1 MDEKFYLFEGL
12 NMNIKKLFLLEIVA
26 VTCLT
31 ASAQTVMVKDTVMT
45 TYPFGDPNPIPQ
57 VKRNCYPYC
66 NFEQFATTPV
76 QQTWK
81 MVVLENPFLRVKIF
95 PEIGGKVWSVFDK
108 TAGKEMFYDNNVV
121 KFRDIAMRGPWTSG
135 GIEFNYGVIG
145 HAPSC
150 AHPVDWRTEV
160 KADGSVSCYVGVLEM
175 TSHSRWCVEINLPK
189 DAVWLRTTSTWY
201 NLTGCYQPYYSWT
214 NSGVASANDLVLVYP
229 GSHAIGH
236 EGENLSYPL
245 DGRGRDISRYANQE
259 GLPAISYHV
268 VGTRKPFFGAY
279 YEKSDWGMLHY
290 AMRDEKLGRKYFA
303 WSRND
308 DGQIWVDMLTDCGIQ
323 YVEMQGGRLY
333 NQNMERS
340 SLESSFRQPL
350 FAPFGTDEWTEYW
363 LPYSGIGVADEVSL
377 DAVTDVLEDEKGTH
391 VGIYPLQTASGTL
404 TILGGE
410 GKTLYSANCNLR
422 PAQPVRVDVEGMP
435 SKVLME
441 GKVLWRAE
449 KDISE
454 RPLNRNPKFN
464 GSTASAWLLM
474 ARDYLGLRRYNKAE
488 QAIAKAL
495 EQDSAYVDALALKA
509 YLHLLRMQNKEAWDL
524 ACQALTIDQYNPEAG
539 YVAGMAAVALGKDE
553 EALDCFEVA
562 AISHSALRSAC
573 HTELARLH
581 SRLGNSRLA
590 AEYARKALVSNA
602 HNVTALMILYKQTGE
617 GMEQILA
624 LDPLSHFADA
634 EKMLTG
640 TLSAEDFAKSFSE
653 EIPWEEYLELAVFYH
668 SILLDSEA
676 VDILAALPNQ
686 NALTALWM
694 AWLRDDTNAIEAAE
708 QQTLDFTFPFRSES
722 VAPLEWA
729 LAHGGHWQS
738 RYLMAL
744 LKDYLGDGNAA
755 RTLVAPDDATYA
767 PYYVYRYQAFTGDIA
782 DVRKAIEIDSKAWRY
797 RRILA
802 MALIGGGK
810 ADEAIEMLQAF
821 RPTCPDNMQIG
832 DALVDAY
839 VAAGRYEEAEALL
852 SKLVIMPFEGM
863 RGSHDKY
870 RDIKLHLAASAI
882 DSGDYRKATRYIKEA
897 QQWPRNLGVG
907 KPAEGSIDHDAE
919 DQLTA
924 EIKRRRHSKGP
935 FEPILPKMKSLISH
949 DVRLFN

>member
-1 MDEKFYLFEGL
+1 MA
-12 NMNIKKLFLLEIVA
+12 MKKLMLAVLLSA
-26 VTCLT
+26 AGLT
-31 ASAQTVMVKDTVMT
+31 IGAQTVTVKDTTMT

-66 NFEQFATTPV
+66 TFEQFATTSTR
-76 QQTWK
+76 QTWK
-81 MVVLENPFLRVKIF
+81 MVVLENPYLRVKIF
-95 PEIGGKVWSVFDK
+95 PEIGGKIWSVFDK
-108 TAGKEMFYDNNVV
+108 TAGKEMFYDNDAV

-150 AHPVDWRTEV
+150 AHPVDWSTAT

-175 TSHSRWCVEINLPK
+175 TSHSRWCVEINLPR

-201 NLTGCYQPYYSWT
+201 NLTGAYQPYYSWT
-214 NSGVASANDLVLVYP
+214 NSGVTSADDLVLVYP
-229 GSHAIGH
+229 GSQAIGH
-236 EGENLSYPL
+236 EGESLSYPM

-303 WSRND
+303 WSRDD
-308 DGQIWVDMLTDCGIQ
+308 DGQIWIDLLTDCGVQ

-340 SLESSFRQPL
+340 SQVSSFRQLL

-363 LPYSGIGVADEVSL
+363 LPYSGIGVPDEVSL
-377 DAVTDVLEDEKGTH
+377 DAVTDVQEDEKGTH
-391 VGIYPLQTASGTL
+391 VGIYPLQGANGTL
-404 TILGGE
+404 TILDGE
-410 GKTLYSANCNLR
+410 GKTLYTANHQLR
-422 PAQPVRVDVEGMP
+422 PAQAVRVDVEGTP
-435 SKVLME
+435 RKVLMAD
-441 GKVLWRAE
+441 KVLWRAE
-449 KDISE
+449 KDTSD
-454 RPLNRNPKFN
+454 RPLSRNPRFDS
-464 GSTASAWLLM
+464 STASAWLLM
-474 ARDYLGLRRYNKAE
+474 ARDYIGLRRYDKAE
-488 QAIAKAL
+488 QALDKAL
-495 EQDSAYVDALALKA
+495 ELDAAYVDALALKA
-509 YLHLLRMQNKEAWDL
+509 HLSLLRMRPSESWDF

-539 YVAGMAAVALGKDE
+539 YAAGMAAVALGKDE

-562 AISHSALRSAC
+562 AIAHSAFRSAC

-581 SRLGNSRLA
+581 SCLGNGRLA
-590 AEYARKALVSNA
+590 VDYARKALVSNA
-602 HNVTALMILYKQTGE
+602 HNITALMILYKQTGE

-624 LDPLSHFADA
+624 LDPLSHFVSA
-634 EKMLTG
+634 EKMLAG
-640 TLSAEDFAKSFSE
+640 TLSANDFAATFSE
-653 EIPWEEYLELAVFYH
+653 EIPWEEYLELAAFYH
-668 SILLDSEA
+668 SIRLDSDA
-676 VDILAALPNQ
+676 ANILAALPGQ
-686 NALTALWM
+686 NALTALWI
-694 AWLRDDTNAIEAAE
+694 AWLRDDTDAIEAAE
-708 QQTLDFTFPFRSES
+708 RQTLDYIFPFRRES

-738 RYLMAL
+738 RYLLAL

-755 RTLVAPDDATYA
+755 RELMSANDASYA
-767 PYYVYRYQAFTGDIA
+767 PYYIYRYQAFSGDVA
-782 DVRKAIEIDSKAWRY
+782 DVRKAIDIDPDAWRY

-802 MALIGGGK
+802 MTLIGSGQ
-810 ADEAIEMLQAF
+810 ADEAIQMLQAF

-839 VAAGRYEEAEALL
+839 VAAGRYEEAESLL
-852 SKLVIMPFEGM
+852 SSLVIMPFEGM

-882 DSGDYRKATRYIKEA
+882 DSGDYRRASRLIKEA

-907 KPAEGSIDHDAE
+907 KPAESSIDHDVE

-924 EIKRRRHSKGP
+924 EIQRRRHAKGP
-935 FEPILPKMKSLISH
+935 FEPILPKMKSLMSH
-949 DVRLFN
+949 DVRLFD

>member
-1 MDEKFYLFEGL
+1 VKSYLFEGF
-12 NMNIKKLFLLEIVA
+12 NMNMKKLFLLGIVVA
-26 VTCLT
+26 ACLT
-31 ASAQTVMVKDTVMT
+31 AVAQTVIVKDTVMT

-66 NFEQFATTPV
+66 NFDEFSTTPEKHS
-76 QQTWK
+76 WK
-81 MVVLENPFLRVKIF
+81 IVVLENPYLRVKIF

-160 KADGSVSCYVGVLEM
+160 KKDGSVSCFIGVLEM

-214 NSGVASANDLVLVYP
+214 NSGVASANDLVLVFP

-236 EGENLSYPL
+236 EGEYLSYPL
-245 DGRGRDISRYANQE
+245 DGRGRDISYYANQD

-377 DAVTDVLEDEKGTH
+377 DAVTDVKNDEKGTH
-391 VGIYPLQTASGTL
+391 VGIYPLQAASGTL

-410 GKTLYSANCNLR
+410 GKTLYTSKHNLR
-422 PAQPVRVDVEGMP
+422 PAQPVWVDVEGMP
-435 SKVLME
+435 SKVLIE

-474 ARDYLGLRRYNKAE
+474 ARDYLGLRRYDKAE

-509 YLHLLRMQNKEAWDL
+509 HFHLLRMQNKEAWNL

-640 TLSAEDFAKSFSE
+640 TLSAEEFAKSFSE

-668 SILLDSEA
+668 SIHLDSEA

-694 AWLRDDTNAIEAAE
+694 AWLRDDTNAIEVAE
-708 QQTLDFTFPFRSES
+708 KQALDFVFPFRTES

-729 LAHGGHWQS
+729 LAYGGHWQS
-738 RYLMAL
+738 RYLLAL
-744 LKDYLGDGNAA
+744 LKDYLGDGDAA
-755 RTLVAPDDATYA
+755 RFLVSADDATYA
-767 PYYVYRYQAFTGDIA
+767 PYYIYRYQAFSGDMA
-782 DVRKAIEIDSKAWRY
+782 DVRKAIEIDPEAWRY

-802 MALIGGGK
+802 MSLISNGK
-810 ADEAIEMLQAF
+810 AEEAIEMLQAF
-821 RPTCPDNMQIG
+821 RSNCSDNVQIG

-839 VAAGRYEEAEALL
+839 VAAGRYEEADALL
-852 SKLVIMPFEGM
+852 SSLVILPFEGM

-882 DSGDYRKATRYIKEA
+882 DSGDYRKASRLIKEA
-897 QQWPRNLGVG
+897 QEWPRNLGVG
-907 KPAEGSIDHDAE
+907 KPAEGSIDHDVE
-919 DQLTA
+919 GQLTA

>member
-1 MDEKFYLFEGL
+1 M
-12 NMNIKKLFLLEIVA
+12 NMKKLFLLGIVVA
-26 VTCLT
+26 ACLT
-31 ASAQTVMVKDTVMT
+31 AGAQTVIVKDTVMT

-66 NFEQFATTPV
+66 NFDEFSTTPEK
-76 QQTWK
+76 QSWK
-81 MVVLENPFLRVKIF
+81 MVVLENPYLRVKIF

-160 KADGSVSCYVGVLEM
+160 KKDGSVSCYIGVLEM

-236 EGENLSYPL
+236 EGEYLSYPL
-245 DGRGRDISRYANQE
+245 DGRGRDISYYANQE

-340 SLESSFRQPL
+340 SLETSFRQPL

-377 DAVTDVLEDEKGTH
+377 DAVTDVKNDAKGIH
-391 VGIYPLQTASGTL
+391 VGIYPLQAASGIL

-410 GKTLYSANCNLR
+410 GKTLYTAKHNLR
-422 PAQPVRVDVEGMP
+422 PAQPVRVDVEGTP

-464 GSTASAWLLM
+464 GSTASAQLLM
-474 ARDYLGLRRYNKAE
+474 ARDYLGLRRYDKAE

-509 YLHLLRMQNKEAWDL
+509 HLHLLRMQNKEAWDL

-634 EKMLTG
+634 EKMLAG
-640 TLSAEDFAKSFSE
+640 TLSAEEFAKSFSE

-694 AWLRDDTNAIEAAE
+694 AWLRDDTNAIEVAE
-708 QQTLDFTFPFRSES
+708 KQALDFVFPFRTES

-738 RYLMAL
+738 RYLLAL
-744 LKDYLGDGNAA
+744 LKDYLGDGDAA
-755 RTLVAPDDATYA
+755 RSLVSADDASYA
-767 PYYVYRYQAFTGDIA
+767 PYYIYRYQAFSGDMA
-782 DVRKAIEIDSKAWRY
+782 DVRKAIEIDPEAWRY

-802 MALIGGGK
+802 MSLISNGK
-810 ADEAIEMLQAF
+810 AEEAIEMLQTF
-821 RPTCPDNMQIG
+821 RSNCPDNVQIG

-839 VAAGRYEEAEALL
+839 VAAGRYEEADALL
-852 SKLVIMPFEGM
+852 SSLVILPFEGM

-882 DSGDYRKATRYIKEA
+882 DLGDYRKASRLIKEA
-897 QQWPRNLGVG
+897 QEWPRNLGVG
-907 KPAEGSIDHDAE
+907 KPAEGSIDHDVE
-919 DQLTA
+919 DQLIA

-935 FEPILPKMKSLISH
+935 FEPILPKMKSLMSH

>member
-1 MDEKFYLFEGL
+1 M
-12 NMNIKKLFLLEIVA
+12 KKQILLAIVA
-26 VTCLT
+26 AACLT
-31 ASAQTVMVKDTVMT
+31 SGAQTVTVKDTVMT
-45 TYPFGDPNPIPQ
+45 TYPFSDPNPIPQ
-57 VKRNCYPYC
+57 VRRNCYPYC

-81 MVVLENPFLRVKIF
+81 MVVLENPYLRVKIF

-108 TAGKEMFYDNNVV
+108 TAGKEMFYDNDAV

-150 AHPVDWRTEV
+150 AHPVDWRTEK
-160 KADGSVSCYVGVLEM
+160 KADGSVSCYIGVLEM

-189 DAVWLRTTSTWY
+189 DAVWLRTSSTWY

-214 NSGVASANDLVLVYP
+214 NSGVTSADDLVLVYP

-236 EGENLSYPL
+236 EGEFLSYPL
-245 DGRGRDISRYANQE
+245 DKQGRDISRYANQE
-259 GLPAISYHV
+259 GMPSISYHV

-290 AMRDEKLGRKYFA
+290 AMRDEKLGRKYFS

-308 DGQIWVDMLTDCGIQ
+308 DGQIWVDLLTDCGVQ

-340 SLESSFRQPL
+340 SRESSFRQPL
-350 FAPFGTDEWTEYW
+350 FAPFGTDEWSEYW
-363 LPYSGIGVADEVSL
+363 LPYSGIGVAHEVSL
-377 DAVTDVLEDEKGTH
+377 DAVTDVQEDQKGTH
-391 VGIYPLQTASGTL
+391 VGIYPLQAASGTL
-404 TILGGE
+404 TILDGE
-410 GKTLYSANCNLR
+410 GKTLYAAKHNLL
-422 PAQPVRVDVEGMP
+422 PAKAFRVDVEGTP
-435 SKVLME
+435 RKVLME
-441 GKVLWRAE
+441 DKVLWRAE
-449 KDISE
+449 KDTTE
-454 RPLNRNPKFN
+454 RPLNRNPKFEDK
-464 GSTASAWLLM
+464 TASASLLM
-474 ARDYLGLRRYNKAE
+474 ARDYMGLRKYDQAE
-488 QAIAKAL
+488 QALGKAL
-495 EQDSAYVDALALKA
+495 ELDPAYVDALAMKA
-509 YLHLLRMQNKEAWDL
+509 HLLLLRMRCKEAWDF

-539 YVAGMAAVALGKDE
+539 YVAGMAALALGKDE

-590 AEYARKALVSNA
+590 VEYARKALVSNA
-602 HNVTALMILYKQTGE
+602 HNITALMILYKQIGE

-624 LDPLSHFADA
+624 LDPLSHFASA
-634 EKMLTG
+634 EKMLAG
-640 TLSAEDFAKSFSE
+640 TLSAKEFAASFSE

-668 SILLDSEA
+668 SIHLDSDA
-676 VDILAALPNQ
+676 ANILAALPSQ
-686 NALTALWM
+686 NALTALWI
-694 AWLRDDTNAIEAAE
+694 AWLRNDTGAIGAAE
-708 QQTLDFTFPFRSES
+708 QQTLDYAFPFRSES
-722 VAPLEWA
+722 LAPLEWA

-738 RYLMAL
+738 RYLLAM

-755 RTLVAPDDATYA
+755 RELVASNDATYA
-767 PYYVYRYQAFTGDIA
+767 PYYIYRYQAFSGDVA
-782 DVRKAIEIDSKAWRY
+782 DVRRAIDIDPTAWRY
-797 RRILA
+797 RRMLA
-802 MALIGGGK
+802 MSLIGGGK
-810 ADEAIEMLQAF
+810 AEEAIEMLQAF
-821 RPTCPDNMQIG
+821 RSTCPDKMQIG

-852 SKLVIMPFEGM
+852 SSLVIMPFEGM

-882 DSGDYRKATRYIKEA
+882 DSGDYRKATRLIKEA

-907 KPAEGSIDHDAE
+907 KPAESSIDHDVE

-935 FEPILPKMKSLISH
+935 FEPIFPKMKSLMSH
-949 DVRLFN
+949 DVRLFD

>member
-1 MDEKFYLFEGL
+1 MEKR
-12 NMNIKKLFLLEIVA
+12 FLLSSLVMVCLA
-26 VTCLT
+26 VG
-31 ASAQTVMVKDTVMT
+31 AQTITVKDTVMT

-66 NFEQFATTPV
+66 NFDEFSTSPT
-76 QQTWK
+76 QQSWK
-81 MVVLENPFLRVKIF
+81 MVVLENPYLKVKVF

-108 TAGKEMFYDNNVV
+108 TAGKEMFYDNNAV

-150 AHPVDWRTEV
+150 AHPVDWRTEE
-160 KADGSVSCYVGVLEM
+160 KADGSVSCYIGVLEM

-214 NSGVASANDLVLVYP
+214 NSGVTSADDLVLVYP

-236 EGENLSYPL
+236 NGDYLSYPL
-245 DGRGRDISRYANQE
+245 DNQGRDISRYANQE
-259 GLPAISYHV
+259 GMSSISYHV

-308 DGQIWVDMLTDCGIQ
+308 DGRIWIDLLSDCGVQ

-333 NQNMERS
+333 NQNMEKS

-350 FAPFGTDEWTEYW
+350 FAPYGTDEWTEYW
-363 LPYSGIGVADEVSL
+363 LPYRGIGMADEVTL
-377 DAVTDVLEDEKGTH
+377 DAVTDVRNDEKGAH
-391 VGIYPLQTASGTL
+391 VGIYPLQASSGTL
-404 TILGGE
+404 TILDANGT
-410 GKTLYSANCNLR
+410 KLYVSQHNLR
-422 PAQPVRVDVEGMP
+422 PAQPLKIDIEGVP
-435 SKVLME
+435 GKILME
-441 GKVLWRAE
+441 DKVLWRAE

-454 RPLNRNPKFN
+454 RPLHRNPKFN
-464 GSTASAWLLM
+464 NSSASANLLM
-474 ARDYLGLRRYNKAE
+474 ARDYMGLRRYDKAG
-488 QAIAKAL
+488 QALEKAL
-495 EQDSAYVDALALKA
+495 EQDSAFADALALKA
-509 YLHLLRMQNKEAWDL
+509 HLLLLRMHYEEAWDF

-539 YVAGMAAVALGKDE
+539 YVAGLASVALGKDE

-562 AISHSALRSAC
+562 AISHGALRTAC

-581 SRLGNSRLA
+581 ARLGNGRLA
-590 AEYARKALVSNA
+590 EEYARRALITNA
-602 HNVTALMILYKQTGE
+602 HNVTAMMILYRQTGE

-634 EKMLTG
+634 EKMLAG
-640 TLSAEDFAKSFSE
+640 SLSPEDFARSFRE
-653 EIPWEEYLELAVFYH
+653 EIPWEEYLELAIFYH
-668 SILLDSEA
+668 SIHLDQEA
-676 VDILAALPNQ
+676 ADILAALPRQ

-694 AWLRDDTNAIEAAE
+694 AWLRDDTDAIEPAE
-708 QQTLDFTFPFRSES
+708 QQTLDFVFPFRTES
-722 VAPLEWA
+722 AAPLEWA

-738 RYLMAL
+738 RYLLAL
-744 LKDYLGDGNAA
+744 LKDYLGDGDAA
-755 RTLVAPDDATYA
+755 RKLVAPDDASYA
-767 PYYVYRYQAFTGDIA
+767 PYYIYRYQAFSGETS
-782 DVRKAIEIDSKAWRY
+782 DVRKAIEIEPEAWRY

-802 MALIGGGK
+802 MSLIGSGK
-810 ADEAIEMLQAF
+810 AEEAIGMLQAF
-821 RPTCPDNMQIG
+821 RPTCPNNMQIG

-839 VAAGRYEEAEALL
+839 VAAGRYEEADVLL
-852 SKLVIMPFEGM
+852 SSLVILPFEGM

-882 DSGDYRKATRYIKEA
+882 DSGDYKKASRLIKEA

-907 KPAEGSIDHDAE
+907 KPAERFIDHDVE

-935 FEPILPKMKSLISH
+935 FEPILPKMKSLMSH
-949 DVRLFN
+949 DARLFD

>member
-1 MDEKFYLFEGL
+1 M
-12 NMNIKKLFLLEIVA
+12 KKRFLLMIVVA
-26 VTCLT
+26 VCTT
-31 ASAQTVMVKDTVMT
+31 AGAQTVIVKDTVMT

-66 NFEQFATTPV
+66 NFDEFSTIPV
-76 QQTWK
+76 QQTWT
-81 MVVLENPFLRVKIF
+81 MVVLENPYLRVKIF

-150 AHPVDWRTEV
+150 AHPVDWKTEV
-160 KADGSVSCYVGVLEM
+160 KADGSVSCYVGVFEM

-201 NLTGCYQPYYSWT
+201 NLTGYYQPYYSWT
-214 NSGVASANDLVLVYP
+214 NSGVTSANDLVLVYP

-245 DGRGRDISRYANQE
+245 DGRGRDISRYVNQE

-303 WSRND
+303 WSRDD
-308 DGQIWVDMLTDCGIQ
+308 DGLIWIDLLTDCGIQ

-340 SLESSFRQPL
+340 SLESSFRQLL

-377 DAVTDVLEDEKGTH
+377 DAVTDVQNGEKGTH
-391 VGIYPLQTASGTL
+391 VGIYPLQAARGTL
-404 TILGGE
+404 TILDSEGE
-410 GKTLYSANCNLR
+410 VLYSTKHNLR
-422 PAQPVRVDVEGMP
+422 PAQAIKIKIEGIP
-435 SKVLME
+435 GKVLME
-441 GKVLWRAE
+441 DKVLWRGE

-454 RPLNRNPKFN
+454 RPLNRNSKFDD
-464 GSTASAWLLM
+464 STASAWLLM
-474 ARDYLGLRRYNKAE
+474 ARDYMGFRRYDKAE
-488 QAIAKAL
+488 QALDKAL
-495 EQDSAYVDALALKA
+495 EQDSAYVDALTLKA
-509 YLHLLRMQNKEAWDL
+509 HLLLLRLHCREAWDF
-524 ACQALTIDQYNPEAG
+524 ACQALTIDQYNPDAG

-562 AISHSALRSAC
+562 AIPYSTLRSSC

-590 AEYARKALVSNA
+590 AEYARKALISNA
-602 HNVTALMILYKQTGE
+602 HNITALMLLYKQTGE

-634 EKMLTG
+634 EKMLVG
-640 TLSAEDFAKSFSE
+640 ALSTEEFAKTFKE
-653 EIPWEEYLELAVFYH
+653 EIPWEEYLELAIFYH
-668 SILLDSEA
+668 SIRLDREA
-676 VDILAALPNQ
+676 VSILAALPCQ

-708 QQTLDFTFPFRSES
+708 QQTLDFVFPFRSES

-738 RYLMAL
+738 RYLLAL
-744 LKDYLGDGNAA
+744 LKDYHGDGNAA
-755 RTLVAPDDATYA
+755 RALVTADDATYA
-767 PYYVYRYQAFTGDIA
+767 PYYVYRYQVFSGDIS
-782 DVRKAIEIDSKAWRY
+782 DVRKAIEIDPEAWRY

-802 MALIGGGK
+802 MALIGSGK

-821 RPTCPDNMQIG
+821 LPTCPNNVQIG

-852 SKLVIMPFEGM
+852 SSLVILPFEGM

-882 DSGDYRKATRYIKEA
+882 DSGDYRKASRLIKEA

-907 KPAEGSIDHDAE
+907 KPSERFIDHDVE
-919 DQLTA
+919 DQLIA

-935 FEPILPKMKSLISH
+935 FDPIFPKMKSLLTH
-949 DVRLFN
+949 DVRLFD

>member
-1 MDEKFYLFEGL
+1 M
-12 NMNIKKLFLLEIVA
+12 KKQILWAIVA
-26 VTCLT
+26 ATCLT
-31 ASAQTVMVKDTVMT
+31 TGAQTVTVKDTVIT

-66 NFEQFATTPV
+66 NFEQFATTPAR
-76 QQTWK
+76 QTWK
-81 MVVLENPFLRVKIF
+81 MVVLENPYLRVKIF

-108 TAGKEMFYDNNVV
+108 TAGKEMFYDNNAV

-150 AHPVDWRTEV
+150 AHPVDWRTET
-160 KADGSVSCYVGVLEM
+160 KADGSVSCYIGVLEM

-214 NSGVASANDLVLVYP
+214 NSGVTSADDLVLVYP

-236 EGENLSYPL
+236 EGEFLSYPL
-245 DGRGRDISRYANQE
+245 DKEGRDISRYANQE
-259 GLPAISYHV
+259 GMPSISYHV

-290 AMRDEKLGRKYFA
+290 AMRDEKLGRKYFS

-308 DGQIWVDMLTDCGIQ
+308 DGQIWVDLLTDCGVQ

-350 FAPFGTDEWTEYW
+350 FAPFGTDEWSEYW
-363 LPYSGIGVADEVSL
+363 MPYSGIGVAQEVSL
-377 DAVTDVLEDEKGTH
+377 DAVTDVQEDEKGIH
-391 VGIYPLQTASGTL
+391 VGIYPLQAASGTL
-404 TILGGE
+404 TILDSE
-410 GKTLYSANCNLR
+410 GKTLYTVNHHLL
-422 PAQPVRVDVEGMP
+422 PAQAVRVDVEGTP
-435 SKVLME
+435 GKVLME
-441 GKVLWRAE
+441 DKVLWRAE
-449 KDISE
+449 KDTSE
-454 RPLNRNPKFN
+454 RPLNRNPKFDA
-464 GSTASAWLLM
+464 STASAWLLM
-474 ARDYLGLRRYNKAE
+474 ARDYMGLHKYDQAE
-488 QAIAKAL
+488 QALDKAL
-495 EQDSAYVDALALKA
+495 ELDAAYVDALAMKA
-509 YLHLLRMQNKEAWDL
+509 HLLLLRMRYGEAWDF

-573 HTELARLH
+573 HTELARLN
-581 SRLGNSRLA
+581 SCLGNSRLA
-590 AEYARKALVSNA
+590 VEYARKALVSNA
-602 HNVTALMILYKQTGE
+602 HNITALMILYKQTGE

-624 LDPLSHFADA
+624 LDPLSHFAA
-634 EKMLTG
+634 VEKMLAG
-640 TLSAEDFAKSFSE
+640 TLSAKEFADSFSE
-653 EIPWEEYLELAVFYH
+653 EIPWEEYLELAIFYH
-668 SILLDSEA
+668 SIRLDSDA
-676 VDILAALPNQ
+676 ANILAALPSQ
-686 NALTALWM
+686 NALTALWI
-694 AWLRDDTNAIEAAE
+694 AWLRNDTGAIEASE
-708 QQTLDFTFPFRSES
+708 QQTLDYVFPFRSES

-738 RYLMAL
+738 RYLLAL

-755 RTLVAPDDATYA
+755 RELVTPDDATYA
-767 PYYVYRYQAFTGDIA
+767 PYYIYRYQAFSGDVA
-782 DVRKAIEIDSKAWRY
+782 DVRKAIDIDPAAWRY
-797 RRILA
+797 RRMLA
-802 MALIGGGK
+802 MSLIGNGK
-810 ADEAIEMLQAF
+810 ADEAIEMLQTY

-839 VAAGRYEEAEALL
+839 VAAGRYEEAETLL
-852 SKLVIMPFEGM
+852 SSLVIMPFEGM

-882 DSGDYRKATRYIKEA
+882 DSGEYRKASRLIKEA

-907 KPAEGSIDHDAE
+907 KPSESSIDHDVE
-919 DQLTA
+919 DQLIA

-935 FEPILPKMKSLISH
+935 FEPIFPKMKSLMSH
-949 DVRLFN
+949 DVRLFD

>member
-1 MDEKFYLFEGL
+1 MIRKS
-12 NMNIKKLFLLEIVA
+12 ILLMAVVA
-26 VTCLT
+26 AYLT
-31 ASAQTVMVKDTVMT
+31 AGAQSVTVKDTLMT

-66 NFEQFATTPV
+66 NFEQFTTTSV
-76 QQTWK
+76 QRTWK
-81 MVVLENPFLRVKIF
+81 MVVLENPYLRVKIF

-108 TAGKEMFYDNNVV
+108 TAGKEMFYDNNAV

-150 AHPVDWRTEV
+150 AHPVDWSTEV
-160 KADGSVSCYVGVLEM
+160 KADGSVSCYIGVLEM

-201 NLTGCYQPYYSWT
+201 NLTGYYQPYYSWT
-214 NSGVASANDLVLVYP
+214 NSGVTSANDLVLVYP
-229 GSHAIGH
+229 GSQAIGH
-236 EGENLSYPL
+236 EGEFLSYPL
-245 DGRGRDISRYANQE
+245 DNQGLDISRYANQK
-259 GLPAISYHV
+259 GMPSISYHV

-308 DGQIWVDMLTDCGIQ
+308 DGKIWVDLLTDCGVQ

-340 SLESSFRQPL
+340 SQQSSFRQPL

-363 LPYSGIGVADEVSL
+363 LPYSGIGVAEEVSL
-377 DAVTDVLEDEKGTH
+377 DAVTDVRKDEKGTH
-391 VGIYPLQTASGTL
+391 VGIYPLQDASGTL
-404 TILGGE
+404 TILDGE
-410 GKTLYSANCNLR
+410 GKTLYSANHNLL
-422 PAQPVRVDVEGMP
+422 PAQAFKVDVEGKPAM
-435 SKVLME
+435 VVMDD
-441 GKVLWRAE
+441 KVLWRAE
-449 KDISE
+449 KDTSE

-464 GSTASAWLLM
+464 DSTASASLLM
-474 ARDYLGLRRYNKAE
+474 ARDSMGLRRYDKAE
-488 QAIAKAL
+488 QAL
-495 EQDSAYVDALALKA
+495 EKTLELDPAYVDALALKA
-509 YLHLLRMQNKEAWDL
+509 HLLLLRMRNKEAWDF

-539 YVAGMAAVALGKDE
+539 YVAGLAAVALGKDE

-590 AEYARKALVSNA
+590 VEYARKALVSNA
-602 HNVTALMILYKQTGE
+602 HNITALMILYKQTGE

-634 EKMLTG
+634 EKLLAG
-640 TLSAEDFAKSFSE
+640 TLSAKEFAATFSE
-653 EIPWEEYLELAVFYH
+653 EIPWEEYLELAGFYH
-668 SILLDSEA
+668 SIRLDKEA
-676 VDILAALPNQ
+676 ANILAALPSQ

-694 AWLRDDTNAIEAAE
+694 AWLRNDTKAIETAE
-708 QQTLDFTFPFRSES
+708 QQTLDFVFPFRSES

-729 LAHGGHWQS
+729 LDHGGHWQS
-738 RYLMAL
+738 RYLLAL
-744 LKDYLGDGNAA
+744 LKDYLGDGDAA
-755 RTLVAPDDATYA
+755 RKLVAPNDASYA
-767 PYYVYRYQAFTGDIA
+767 PYYIYRYQAFTGDVA
-782 DVRKAIEIDSKAWRY
+782 DVRKAIDIDPAAWRY

-802 MALIGGGK
+802 MSLIGSGK
-810 ADEAIEMLQAF
+810 AEEAIDMLQAF

-832 DALVDAY
+832 DALVDVY
-839 VAAGRYEEAEALL
+839 VAAGRYEEAETLL
-852 SKLVIMPFEGM
+852 SSLVIMPFEGM
-863 RGSHDKY
+863 RGSHEKY

-882 DSGDYRKATRYIKEA
+882 DSGDYRKASRYIKEA

-907 KPAEGSIDHDAE
+907 KPSESSIDHDVE

-924 EIKRRRHSKGP
+924 EIKRRRHAKGP
-935 FEPILPKMKSLISH
+935 FEPILPKMKSLMTH
-949 DVRLFN
+949 DMRLFE